1 MKCCIMSVLVM
12 DNRARRIC
20 VQRTP
25 PLQQRPG
32 PRSPGQKTFADIS
45 YITYGRELAFRT
57 ARWRT
62 GTQFCGVRCLQFASP
77 VRVETPLT
85 ERLFGPS
92 SFGSTGKLPHK

>member
-45 YITYGRELAFRT
+45 YITYGRELAFVPHDGEP
-57 ARWRT
+57 AR
-62 GTQFCGVRCLQFASP
+62 
-77 VRVETPLT
+77 
-85 ERLFGPS
+85 S
-92 SFGSTGKLPHK
+92 SAVCDAFNSRARFVSKHL